1 MKNRKLVLFIT
12 GLLVVVL
19 LFQLSF
25 TYFANRTENK
35 LKAKY
40 AINGDSDNYD
50 KAAYTK
56 HLDSISDKTVY
67 DLGLVEFTYNECKSR
82 ELGLGLDLKGG
93 MNVILEVSKP
103 EVLKSFAGDYNA
115 ERPAFKSALEKAIK
129 ADKEND
135 ADFVETFA
143 TEYKAVSE
151 GKSLAIAF
159 MNADNKGEITNTSN
173 DEEVVT
179 YLNQQL
185 NDGIDRAYEVLET
198 RLNQSSISQN
208 TIQKLDGGRI
218 SVEVPGAENPARVR
232 TLLEKPANLE
242 FWKVYGNNQKNGF
255 YAIRMLIDLDSFLS
269 TLPKFQKKN
278 KKDSSNSI
286 ASLDADTSNIG
297 GLNALKEVETAEV
310 KPEDNGLTAI
320 EDTKEDTGS
329 SATAAT
335 QEEKDSTKLAA
346 EAQAARDY
354 PIFELMQP
362 YTGDEKGNP
371 FSYLGYVPKYN
382 LTALKELLSS
392 PEVKNFLPT
401 DWVFAFDAQESK
413 NGPFY
418 MVYALKAD
426 RDGSATMSGDMI
438 KSASASNDPN
448 AGGVVV
454 SMTMKPDAAAEWED
468 MTRAAASQNED
479 KKFVAVVL
487 DGAVYSAPGVS
498 EAISGG
504 STQISGQFDI
514 KEAQDLANILKAG
527 KMKVPLQII
536 GEDVVGPSLGEESIN
551 SGFKALLMGFIAI
564 MLFMIAYY
572 HRAGFIADL
581 AVLVNVFFIMGT
593 LASRG
598 AALTLPGIAGLL
610 LTIGMAVDANVLIY
624 ERIKEE
630 IASGKTLKTAIQLG
644 YKAAFSA
651 ILDANVTSLISG
663 FILLSAGTGP
673 VYGFAIILIIGIFS
687 SLFTALLISRLI
699 IEGRVAKGKDISF
712 ETGISSKV
720 LKNPNFNFVSGR
732 KKFYMISGIVIAIGL
747 VGLFGNGIP
756 LGLDFKGGY
765 AYTIQFNQDQDI
777 SVDDIKSKVSTIG
790 DNASAEVKKIGSN
803 NRFKVTTSYLID
815 NTDKGIADTVRGKVV
830 NSLSS
835 FGVND
840 PSQESMAKNAEL
852 KSDILESAK
861 VGPTMAASTKNKSLF
876 VTILAILAMFTYI
889 VIRFRDIG
897 FGLGAT
903 LALVH
908 DVLIIFGLYALLNG
922 VLPFPL
928 ELDQTFI
935 AALLTLI
942 GYSIN
947 DTVVVFDRIRESL
960 GHAKGTKTPIES
972 IINKAINSTLS
983 RTLVTSGTTLL
994 AVLLLFLFGG
1004 PGLKG
1009 FSFTLIIGIL
1019 VGTYSSIFIATPVVV
1034 DMMKRRLKKS

>member
-25 TYFANRTENK
+25 TYFASRTESK
-35 LKAKY
+35 LKTKY
-40 AINGDSDNYD
+40 TADGILD
-50 KAAYTK
+50 KDAYSK
-56 HLDSISDKTVY
+56 HLDSISNKTIF

-82 ELGLGLDLKGG
+82 ELGLGLDLRGG
-93 MNVILEVSKP
+93 MNVILEVSKS
-103 EVLKSFAGDYNA
+103 EVLENFAGEYNA
-115 ERPAFKSALEKAIK
+115 NRPAFKAALQKAIQE
-129 ADKEND
+129 DKDNN

-143 TEYKAVSE
+143 AEYKAQSK

-159 MNADNKGEITNTSN
+159 MNADNKGEITNGSSD
-173 DEEVVT
+173 DEVIN
-179 YLNQQL
+179 YLKTEL
-185 NDGIDRAYEVLET
+185 SEGIDRAYEVLET

-218 SVEVPGAENPARVR
+218 SVEIPGAENPARIR
-232 TLLEKPANLE
+232 TLLEKSANLE
-242 FWKVYGNNQKNGF
+242 FWNMYENNPKNGF
-255 YAIRMLIDLDSFLS
+255 LATRLMFELDSFLA
-269 TLPKFQKKN
+269 TLPKYA
-278 KKDSSNSI
+278 KKDKADNALEGIEGDSAVKEETGLSSLAEAAIEEVEENTDNGLQAI
-286 ASLDADTSNIG
+286 EEENADTSN
-297 GLNALKEVETAEV
+297 NAVA
-310 KPEDNGLTAI
+310 DNSEA
-320 EDTKEDTGS
+320 
-329 SATAAT
+329 
-335 QEEKDSTKLAA
+335 KDSASLEA
-346 EAQAARDY
+346 ERNNRRY
-354 PIFELMQP
+354 PLFELMSP
-362 YTGDEKGNP
+362 NIGNQQYNP
-371 FSYLGYVPKYN
+371 GPALGYVPKYN
-382 LTALKELLSS
+382 LKELKELLNSE
-392 PEVKNFLPT
+392 EVKSFLPA
-401 DWVFAFDAQESK
+401 DWVFAFDAEPSED
-413 NGPFY
+413 GGFY
-418 MVYALKAD
+418 VVYGLQAD
-426 RDGSATMSGDMI
+426 NDGEARMSGDMI
-438 KSASASNDPN
+438 KNAYADNDPN

-454 SMTMKPDAAAEWED
+454 TMSMKPDAAEDWED
-468 MTRAAASQNED
+468 LTGENASGEED
-479 KKFVAVVL
+479 KQYVAVVL
-487 DGAVYSAPGVS
+487 DGSVYSAPGVS
-498 EAISGG
+498 EPISGG
-504 STQISGQFDI
+504 NTQISGQFDL

-527 KMKVPLQII
+527 KLPVPLQII

-551 SGFKALLMGFIAI
+551 SGFKALIMGFIAI

-572 HRAGFIADL
+572 NRAGFIADL

-630 IASGKTLKTAIQLG
+630 LASGKTLKTSIQLG

-699 IEGRVAKGKDISF
+699 IEGRVAKGKEINF
-712 ETGISSKV
+712 ETGLSSKI
-720 LKNPNFNFVSGR
+720 LKNPSFNFVTGR
-732 KKFYMISGIVIAIGL
+732 KKFYMISGLVIAIGL
-747 VGLFGNGIP
+747 VGLFSRGIP

-765 AYTIQFNQDQDI
+765 AYTIQFDQDKDI
-777 SVDDIKSKVSTIG
+777 RVDDIKSKVGSIG
-790 DNASAEVKKIGSN
+790 ANASAEVKKIGSN

-815 NTDKGIADTVRGKVV
+815 NTNKGIADTVRAEVV
-830 NSLSS
+830 NALSDL
-835 FGVND
+835 GVQD
-840 PSQESMAKNAEL
+840 PPADSEE

-861 VGPTMAASTKNKSLF
+861 VGPTMASSTKNKSLI
-876 VTILAILAMFTYI
+876 VTILAIIAMFTYI
-889 VIRFRDIG
+889 VIRFRDLG